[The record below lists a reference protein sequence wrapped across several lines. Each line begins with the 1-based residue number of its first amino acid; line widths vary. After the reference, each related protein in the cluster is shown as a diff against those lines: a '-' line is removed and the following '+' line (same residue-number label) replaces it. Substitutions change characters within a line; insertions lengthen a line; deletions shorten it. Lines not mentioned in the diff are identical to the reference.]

1 MFEPMKKEIL
11 INAGAGEIRTAVV
24 EDGKLQELF
33 IDRTLGVEDG
43 AARRRGGLS
52 GQSLIG
58 NIVLGRVQ
66 RVLPGMQAAFVD
78 IGLDRAGF
86 LGAREARCL
95 ADIPGFEWSNVLR
108 ATTTRVS
115 DPVVQ
120 IRTAAQNGADERAP
134 RIGDCVREGDEVV
147 VQVVKDPIGEK
158 GARLS
163 ANVTVPGRL
172 LVLVPNQQGVALSRR
187 IDDEAERA
195 RLIALC
201 EQMLAEDQE
210 RFAGGAGYIVRS
222 AAIGAE
228 LADLREDAE
237 RLADT
242 WTPVAEKRA
251 RTRAPAL
258 LHQDLDPIERIMRD
272 EVDMATT
279 RVVVD
284 DAEAMAAARAYCRRA
299 MPEAEEKLEL
309 FDGPG
314 LLFDSC
320 ELEEEIER
328 LLNPRVPLHSG
339 GWITI
344 EGTEA
349 LTAIDVNS
357 GSFTESTGL
366 EETSL
371 RVNLEAAE
379 EIGRQLRLRGI
390 GGLIVIDFIHV
401 SEAANVE
408 RLLDALAQSLARD
421 RTPTQISPMSE
432 FGLVEITRKRTR
444 DPLARMMT
452 ESCRACRGRGR
463 TRSCES
469 VAMEILRAAEREARN
484 VPGRPVHIRAA
495 PDVIYWLDS
504 HGVEL
509 HAALARRRVPRV
521 VFEPR
526 SEFTREGFDVSAA
539 P

>member
-1 MFEPMKKEIL
+1 
-11 INAGAGEIRTAVV
+11 
-24 EDGKLQELF
+24 
-33 IDRTLGVEDG
+33 
-43 AARRRGGLS
+43 
-52 GQSLIG
+52 
-58 NIVLGRVQ
+58 
-66 RVLPGMQAAFVD
+66 
-78 IGLDRAGF
+78 
-86 LGAREARCL
+86 
-95 ADIPGFEWSNVLR
+95 
-108 ATTTRVS
+108 
-115 DPVVQ
+115 
-120 IRTAAQNGADERAP
+120 
-134 RIGDCVREGDEVV
+134 V
-147 VQVVKDPIGEK
+147 VQVVKDPIGDK

-163 ANVTVPGRL
+163 ANITIPGRL
-172 LVLVPNQQGVALSRR
+172 VVLVPNQHGVALSRR
-187 IDDEAERA
+187 IDGEAERG

-201 EQMLAEDQE
+201 QQMMAEDQG
-210 RFAGGAGYIVRS
+210 RLASGAGYIVRS

-242 WTPVAEKRA
+242 WAPVVEKRA
-251 RTRAPAL
+251 HAQAPAL
-258 LHQDLDPIERIMRD
+258 LHLDLDPIERIMRD
-272 EVDMATT
+272 EVDAATT
-279 RVVVD
+279 RVMVD
-284 DAEAMAAARAYCRRA
+284 DVEAMAAARAYCRRA
-299 MPEAEEKLEL
+299 MPEAEERLEL
-309 FDGPG
+309 FEGPG

-320 ELEEEIER
+320 DLEDEIER
-328 LLNPRVPLHSG
+328 LLSPRVPLASG

-401 SEAANVE
+401 SETANIE
-408 RLLDALAQSLARD
+408 RILDRLAQSLARD

-463 TRSCES
+463 ARSCES
-469 VAMEILRAAEREARN
+469 VAMEILRRVEREALQ
-484 VPGRPVHIRAA
+484 VPGHPIHIRAA
-495 PDVIYWLDS
+495 PEVIYWIDS
-504 HGVEL
+504 QGSEL
-509 HAALARRRVPRV
+509 RAALARRRAPRV

-526 SEFTREGFDVSAA
+526 GEFTREGFDVAAA